1 MGRHDRVFRSL
12 MAEPGVAEALLR
24 ERLPRSLVASFSGPP
39 EALPEHFID
48 ESLKASIAD
57 QVLRVPR
64 RGGRDGYVYCLLEHK
79 RTPDVFVLVQVLRYV
94 SALYTRLAKQRG
106 GRRSL
111 PPVVAMIVYNG
122 EPRWRGP
129 RRFSELIGA
138 SRALRRFCVDFEVV
152 LVDVGAEPASRI
164 ARHQTLKGGLLALK
178 AAATGERRQ
187 PAIIRSVISALK
199 NDRSTLTTFLGY
211 LGDVA
216 GKQGLP
222 LIQRALEEKDEE
234 DAMQTINQYL
244 EMLGRRKGMR
254 AGLKKGLEQG
264 IEKGL
269 EKGLEKG
276 QELALR
282 RSLTRVLEKRFKKIP
297 ASLDTK
303 LAEADAATLE
313 TWLDAAIDARSLR
326 AVFAP
331 PH

>member
-1 MGRHDRVFRSL
+1 MGRHDRVFRAL

-48 ESLKASIAD
+48 ESLRASIAD

-94 SALYTRLAKQRG
+94 AALYTRLAKKP
-106 GRRSL
+106 GRARTL
-111 PPVVAMIVYNG
+111 PPVVAIVVYNG
-122 EPRWRGP
+122 EPRWKGP
-129 RRFSELIGA
+129 RRFSELIGT
-138 SRALRRFCVDFEVV
+138 SRELRRLCVDFEVI
-152 LVDVGAEPASRI
+152 LVDVGAEPANQLSG
-164 ARHQTLKGGLLALK
+164 HQTLKGGLLALK
-178 AAATGERRQ
+178 SAAVGEREQ
-187 PAIIRSVISALK
+187 PALIRSVISALK

-211 LGDVA
+211 LGGVA
-216 GKQGLP
+216 GKEGLP
-222 LIQRALEEKDEE
+222 LVQRALEEDDQE

-254 AGLKKGLEQG
+254 AGLKKGLEKG
-264 IEKGL
+264 LAKGL
-269 EKGLEKG
+269 EEGRRAAES
-276 QELALR
+276 ALR
-282 RSLTRVLEKRFKKIP
+282 RSLTRLLKKRFKKIP
-297 ASLDTK
+297 ASVDAK

-313 TWLDAAIDARSLR
+313 NWLDAAIDARSLR
-326 AVFAP
+326 AIFAP